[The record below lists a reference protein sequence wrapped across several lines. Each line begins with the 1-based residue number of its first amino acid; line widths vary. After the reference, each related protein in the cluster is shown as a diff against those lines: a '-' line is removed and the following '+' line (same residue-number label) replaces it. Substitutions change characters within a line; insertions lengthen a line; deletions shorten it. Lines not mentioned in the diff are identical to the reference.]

1 MVVDVVACRTVGFSI
16 VMYAQA
22 VLAEGMLDPD
32 TTVMAIWPSPMIYGG
47 PTEVQFHAKS
57 RRWVL
62 RFVLLIFIGMTFL
75 KSEYKN
81 IQLSTR
87 ST

>member
-1 MVVDVVACRTVGFSI
+1 M
-16 VMYAQA
+16 QA

-57 RRWVL
+57 RR
-62 RFVLLIFIGMTFL
+62 
-75 KSEYKN
+75 
-81 IQLSTR
+81 
-87 ST
+87 

>member
-1 MVVDVVACRTVGFSI
+1 M
-16 VMYAQA
+16 QA

-57 RRWVL
+57 RRWV
-62 RFVLLIFIGMTFL
+62 V
-75 KSEYKN
+75 
-81 IQLSTR
+81 QLCPHPPPP
-87 ST
+87 

>member
-1 MVVDVVACRTVGFSI
+1 MLYLVCCCVYLGAWYALTFVDNAAFRNVGFPCD
-16 VMYAQA
+16 MQA

-57 RRWVL
+57 RR
-62 RFVLLIFIGMTFL
+62 
-75 KSEYKN
+75 
-81 IQLSTR
+81 
-87 ST
+87 